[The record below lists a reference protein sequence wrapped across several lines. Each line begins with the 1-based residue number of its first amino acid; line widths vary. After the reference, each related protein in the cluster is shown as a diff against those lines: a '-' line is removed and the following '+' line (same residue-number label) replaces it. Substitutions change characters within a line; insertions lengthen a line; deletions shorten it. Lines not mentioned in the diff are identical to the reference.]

1 MEKLEKIY
9 IWLSI
14 SILLAFI
21 VALVYASVVLA
32 VRVPT
37 DAGQIVPNP
46 GESLV
51 SAVMRTSPFNQPGVQ
66 QIAPGKYK
74 VVVLGQAWMFNPPAI
89 ELPVGADV
97 TFYGTSL
104 DIDHGFYV
112 AGTDINMM
120 LLPGQVS
127 VLSHK
132 FDKPGLYRII
142 CHEYCGT
149 LHHLMT
155 GTITV
160 K

>member
-9 IWLSI
+9 VWLSI
-14 SILLAFI
+14 SILIAFI
-21 VALVYASVVLA
+21 VAIIYASLALA

-37 DAGQIVPNP
+37 DSGQIVPNP

-51 SAVMRTSPFNQPGVQ
+51 SAVMRTPPFNQPGIQEVG
-66 QIAPGKYK
+66 PGQYK
-74 VVVLGQAWMFNPPAI
+74 VVVIGQAWMFNPPSI
-89 ELPVGADV
+89 ELPLGADV

-104 DIDHGFYV
+104 DIDHGFYIP
-112 AGTDINMM
+112 GTDVNMM
-120 LLPGQVS
+120 LLPGQIS
-127 VLSHK
+127 VLRHK
-132 FDKPGLYRII
+132 FNKAGEYRII

>member
-9 IWLSI
+9 VWLAVG
-14 SILLAFI
+14 ILLAFI
-21 VALVYASVVLA
+21 VALIYASVILA

-37 DAGQIVPNP
+37 DVGQIVPNP
-46 GESLV
+46 GEALA
-51 SAVMRTSPFNQPGVQ
+51 SATMRTPPFDQPGVQ
-66 QIAPGKYK
+66 EVAPGKYK
-74 VVVLGQAWMFNPPAI
+74 VVVLGQAWMFNPPSI
-89 ELPVGADV
+89 ELPLGADV

-104 DIDHGFYV
+104 DIDHGFFIPN
-112 AGTDINMM
+112 TDVNMM

-127 VLSHK
+127 ILRHK
-132 FDKPGLYRII
+132 FDKAGVYRII